1 MARCITNNI
10 AAKAWNHPAD
20 NKPLSHRIDSSSIA
34 RKHKLFTTNQTKFF
48 LLIKGQTTQQ
58 RSDEAQQ
65 VSLNKFLVAAELRI
79 FCQPNR
85 QR

>member
-20 NKPLSHRIDSSSIA
+20 NKPLSHRIDASSIR
-34 RKHKLFTTNQTKFF
+34 RKHKLITTNQTKFF

-58 RSDEAQQ
+58 QSDGAQQ
-65 VSLNKFLVAAELRI
+65 VSLNKFLVATELRT
-79 FCQPNR
+79 FCQLNW